1 MNAKKD
7 PKPVPKEQANNTLGI
22 DGLSTH
28 PNAPSKRTNTE
39 LPIEFGRYRLL
50 KVLGEGGMGA
60 VYLAHDTELDRKVAL
75 KLPHFAGSKSK
86 DQRERFRREARLA
99 ANLSHP
105 NICRIHDIGEYDA
118 QMYLTMEHIEGK
130 TLNDVIKAKGAIEP
144 RTAVNL
150 MKRIATAVQFAH
162 AQGIIH
168 RDLKP
173 ANVMIKRDRDFTLMD
188 FGLARRIDQDDVQ
201 LTATGAV
208 LGTPAYMAPEQLRG
222 ENSEVGPQ
230 TDVYSL
236 GIMLF
241 ELLTGQ
247 RPFQGTLPQ
256 IYAQVLTTESVAP
269 SSAHPGLDPAL
280 DEICR
285 KATNKDVS
293 KRFKS
298 ASEFARALEG
308 YLQPQSIQNK
318 DGQGGSVAQP
328 KPSNNKTDIST
339 LLGEIDG
346 NRGKPK
352 RKPTPKLKSKRTG
365 WFSNNRNRVGV
376 GIGILLSLAFAG
388 LLGVILTIKTANGT
402 IEIEGMPE
410 DGDVLVDGNRV
421 EIAWNKG
428 AERAEI
434 AINPGTHQLKV
445 LVKGV
450 LVQGETVVI
459 QPDKKTTVTIK
470 SKGLATMAAVP
481 LKPSLSPMAPKER
494 AESFFRAKLQD
505 GTFAGGKLVREL
517 QQTQW
522 PVDLLRRE
530 DIPLNELRT
539 AGHGDPANAP
549 KELVAVVGDS
559 RWKSESELV
568 GADVSKNSEV
578 VVSATR
584 EGLVTVYGNS
594 GYPVRQFRVTEGA
607 LTNIRLDREGARCI
621 TSSSDQLVK
630 LWDVANGKLL
640 REFNGHTASVADLEF
655 SFNEQLIYSVSN
667 DKTLRVWNVQSG
679 ICEKVLNSSRELTSV
694 TAHPSLEVAAVAEKG
709 DTLSVWNLDTS
720 TTTKELKVGKKQV
733 TGVAFSPDGLQ
744 LAACSDDGN
753 ISVWDIAKDYT
764 LAKSHVSANPPVN
777 AIHFSDDSTKIAI
790 AGTNGQVWDLGLDKI
805 TGKCGRAFAVGVR
818 IVPFGAQ
825 WLMAWK
831 TRWISIFNNEGVAL
845 NRDTAAISA
854 IALSPDG
861 TNVAVAHLDDERID
875 IWNLE
880 GQPSSKTLARNSQ
893 WDDSILFTSDQQ
905 SVITSGGNW
914 RPKFWDIGSGRTT
927 RAFGA
932 HANWILDLDM
942 AADGTRLATS
952 SQDSKVCLWDIKGGE
967 PILRFSEHNQPVP
980 SVQFSP
986 DAKRLISTGNSGLI
1000 KIWDSVT
1007 GKEQLSIPPGRTPR
1021 SKAIFR
1027 PFGQEI
1033 AVIEGD
1039 DILLLLLS
1047 DNAVVR
1053 TRTISGHTEA
1063 VTSVDFNMDGSQ
1075 LISVSHDG
1083 TARVWDAN
1091 SGQEVKRIRI
1101 HNIKGELA
1109 RVRFTPD
1116 GRHAITRNGNGTC
1129 YVLRLN

>member
-1 MNAKKD
+1 MNPKKD
-7 PKPVPKEQANNTLGI
+7 PKPFPKEQANNTLGI

-28 PNAPSKRTNTE
+28 PNALSKRTNTE

-75 KLPHFAGSKSK
+75 KLPHFGGGKSK
-86 DQRERFRREARLA
+86 NQGERFRREARLA

-105 NICRIHDIGEYDA
+105 NICRIHDIGQHDA
-118 QMYLTMEHIEGK
+118 HMYLTMEYIEGK
-130 TLNDVIKAKGAIEP
+130 TLNDVIKAKGAVEP
-144 RTAVNL
+144 RIAVNL

-173 ANVMIKRDRDFTLMD
+173 ANVMIKRDRDFVLMD

-222 ENSEVGPQ
+222 ENTEVGPQ
-230 TDVYSL
+230 ADVYSL

-269 SSAHPGLDPAL
+269 SSAQPGLDPAL
-280 DEICR
+280 DEMCR
-285 KATNKDVS
+285 KATNRDVS

-298 ASEFARALEG
+298 ASEFARALEE

-318 DGQGGSVAQP
+318 DGQGGAVAQP
-328 KPSNNKTDIST
+328 KPSNNNMDVLTS
-339 LLGEIDG
+339 LGEIDG
-346 NRGKPK
+346 NRAKPK
-352 RKPTPKLKSKRTG
+352 TKLTPKPKSKRTG

-376 GIGILLSLAFAG
+376 GIGILLLLAFTG

-470 SKGLATMAAVP
+470 SKGLPTMAAVP
-481 LKPSLSPMAPKER
+481 LKPSLSPMAPKAR
-494 AESFFRAKLQD
+494 AESFFTAKLQD

-549 KELVAVVGDS
+549 KELVAVIGDS
-559 RWKSESELV
+559 RWKSESDIV
-568 GADVSKNSEV
+568 GVDVSKNTAV
-578 VVSATR
+578 VVSGNR
-584 EGLVTVYGNS
+584 EGLVTVYDNS
-594 GYPVRQFRVTEGA
+594 GYLLRQFQVTEGT
-607 LTNIRLDREGARCI
+607 LTNIRLDREGTRCI
-621 TSSSDQLVK
+621 TSSSDQLVR
-630 LWDVANGKLL
+630 LWDVANGKKL
-640 REFNGHTASVADLEF
+640 REFSGHRASVADLEY
-655 SFNEQLIYSVSN
+655 SFDEQFIYSVSN
-667 DKTLRVWNVQSG
+667 DKTLRVWNVQTG
-679 ICEKVLNSSRELTSV
+679 ICEKVLSNSKELTAV
-694 TAHPSLEVAAVAEKG
+694 AAHPSLGVAAVAEKG
-709 DTLSVWNLDTS
+709 DTLRVWDLDTS
-720 TTTKELKVGKKQV
+720 IATKDLKVGKRQV

-744 LAACSDDGN
+744 LAASSDDGN
-753 ISVWDIAKDYT
+753 ISVWDISKDYAISKT
-764 LAKSHVSANPPVN
+764 HLSSHPPAN

-790 AGTNGQVWDLGLDKI
+790 AGSFGQVWDLESDKI
-805 TGKCGRAFAVGVR
+805 IGKYGRLPAVGNR

-825 WLMAWK
+825 WLMAWS
-831 TRWISIFNNEGVAL
+831 TRWMAIFNNDGVAL
-845 NRDTAAISA
+845 NRDTAGITAF
-854 IALSPDG
+854 ALSPDG
-861 TNVAVAHLDDERID
+861 TNIAVTNRDDERID

-880 GQPSSKTLARNSQ
+880 GQPKPRTIVRGSE

-905 SVITSGGNW
+905 SVITAGGNW

-932 HANWILDLDM
+932 HANWIFDLDM
-942 AADGTRLATS
+942 AADGARLATS
-952 SQDSKVCLWDIKGGE
+952 SHDSKVCIWDIKGGE
-967 PILRFSEHNQPVP
+967 SILSLKGDNQAVY
-980 SVQFSP
+980 SVRFSP
-986 DAKRLISTGNSGLI
+986 DAKRLVSSSNNGLI
-1000 KIWDSVT
+1000 KIWNSAT

-1021 SKAIFR
+1021 NRAIFR

-1033 AVIEGD
+1033 AVADGN

-1047 DNAVVR
+1047 DSAVTR
-1053 TRTISGHTEA
+1053 TRTISGHSGGVA
-1063 VTSVDFNMDGSQ
+1063 AIDFNMDGSQ
-1075 LISVSHDG
+1075 MISVSHDG
-1083 TARVWDAN
+1083 TVRVWDAN
-1091 SGQEVKRIRI
+1091 SGLEVKQIRI
-1101 HNIKGELA
+1101 QNIKGELS